1 MTFTMKTLAAAA
13 ALTLAIAVSGCR
25 HAEPAA
31 EASEVA
37 WTSGTLKVPADS
49 PMLKQI
55 RREQVAE
62 EDLATDE
69 VIAPGKIEA
78 NPNRVSKVV
87 APVAGRVAR
96 VLVAVGDAVRQGQ
109 PLFTIDSPDADAATS
124 THLQADATVTQA
136 RATLAKAQ
144 ADSERSK
151 DLFEHNAIAKKEVLS
166 ADSALAQAQAAL
178 DQALASRE
186 QAERR
191 LSVLGLSPR
200 DFKQQVSVRSPL
212 SGKVLDLSVVP
223 GEYRN
228 DTSAPLMTIADLSTV
243 WVSSQVPETYIRFI
257 QPHEKV
263 EISLVA
269 YPDETFEGRVLQI
282 ADTVDPQTR
291 TVKVHAELDN
301 RNGRFRPEMFG
312 SIHHIESTTRT
323 PVVPAGA
330 VIEGD
335 GHATVFVEPAPGT
348 FQERTVVIGKRAG
361 DRVRVISGLKAG
373 ETVVVDGAMLLS
385 GLQKKPA

>member
-1 MTFTMKTLAAAA
+1 
-13 ALTLAIAVSGCR
+13 
-25 HAEPAA
+25 
-31 EASEVA
+31 
-37 WTSGTLKVPADS
+37 
-49 PMLKQI
+49 
-55 RREQVAE
+55 
-62 EDLATDE
+62 
-69 VIAPGKIEA
+69 
-78 NPNRVSKVV
+78 
-87 APVAGRVAR
+87 
-96 VLVAVGDAVRQGQ
+96 
-109 PLFTIDSPDADAATS
+109 
-124 THLQADATVTQA
+124 
-136 RATLAKAQ
+136 
-144 ADSERSK
+144 
-151 DLFEHNAIAKKEVLS
+151 
-166 ADSALAQAQAAL
+166 
-178 DQALASRE
+178 
-186 QAERR
+186 
-191 LSVLGLSPR
+191 
-200 DFKQQVSVRSPL
+200 
-212 SGKVLDLSVVP
+212 VLDLSVVT

-228 DTSAPLMTIADLSTV
+228 DTSAPVMTIADLSTV

-312 SIHHIESTTRT
+312 SIHHIESTTRM

-348 FQERTVVIGKRAG
+348 FQERTVVIGKKAG
-361 DRVRVISGLKAG
+361 DRVRVVSGLKAG